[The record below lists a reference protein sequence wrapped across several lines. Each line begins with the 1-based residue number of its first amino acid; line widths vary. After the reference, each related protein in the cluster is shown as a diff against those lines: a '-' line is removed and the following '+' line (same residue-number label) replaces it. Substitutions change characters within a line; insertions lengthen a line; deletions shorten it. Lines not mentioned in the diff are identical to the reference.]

1 MLTWANVRTFTDF
14 VIKVYKSPFV
24 QEMNLNEE
32 EVEHVLFCFKIKRLR
47 PQARIAKRDRKMV
60 DFDSA
65 RHHFASLQK
74 GKKKDE
80 AKVAKVTTCLCVCV
94 CVCL

>member
-1 MLTWANVRTFTDF
+1 
-14 VIKVYKSPFV
+14 
-24 QEMNLNEE
+24 MNLNEE
-32 EVEHVLFCFKIKRLR
+32 EVEHVLFRFKIKRLR

-80 AKVAKVTTCLCVCV
+80 AKVAKVTTCVCVCV
-94 CVCL
+94 CVFMKLFVCLSMSSCSH